1 MRFFVWVKVF
11 GFINLGSS
19 IVLMVL
25 GIFYG
30 RLLFYIGVGGL
41 EWSVLLLA
49 FAEIGS
55 FLFEIRNKLY
65 GLRYNPEGPRGRK
78 LVPEETMTWSKK

>member
-1 MRFFVWVKVF
+1 MRYFYWVRVF
-11 GFINLGSS
+11 GFFNLVSS
-19 IVLMVL
+19 IILMIL

-30 RLLFYIGVGGL
+30 RLLFYIGFGGL

-49 FAEIGS
+49 FAEIGG

-78 LVPEETMTWSKK
+78 LVPEETMRWNKK